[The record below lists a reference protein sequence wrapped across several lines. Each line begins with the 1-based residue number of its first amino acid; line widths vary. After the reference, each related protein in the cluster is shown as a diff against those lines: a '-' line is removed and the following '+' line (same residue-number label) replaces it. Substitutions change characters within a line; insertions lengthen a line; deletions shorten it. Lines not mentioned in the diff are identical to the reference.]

1 MIQMD
6 ETYKEKLSKHVEEIF
21 KGYASSG
28 LHICDIATGGGKS
41 YTIGKLTCEYY
52 PKMFDR
58 IVILCVQNKLVDGMN
73 REIDRFINT
82 EGSLISPSDKMVIE
96 NNPEVVTQ
104 AIKSGCFQ
112 SLLDEMY
119 YQIGEQKNAGY
130 KVSDIQYSYN
140 AVKKIYEG
148 LAGLIKTL
156 DESGKNDF
164 ILGQMNEGE
173 AKLRRAVR
181 GFFDTYKRHIE
192 KTKQQKKVSLEFILR
207 KFPSL
212 VNVYPQVDYRRKK
225 VLLMTV
231 HKAMYGIDP
240 ILSEK
245 IRLQDIAEKN
255 KKTLILFDES
265 DQAAVAMRAAII
277 DQSIENAGGI
287 KRFAKGYNG
296 YLQYKELIDTPEQIS
311 NEYYGDL
318 LENSLNKAKKITK
331 TNWEKAV
338 GNVLPYKNIL
348 LGNIEELE
356 TYRRGVFFSGPAMKL
371 NISPVGDNT
380 NSYICYKK
388 NDRHFCL
395 VHAKDDS
402 QLTKEYAVVISLDRF
417 LSLVI
422 GNTTSIKAQFR
433 KVISESLKQ
442 SREQFEAEEEAVST
456 NTDKTNHY
464 LGYPTLEREIH
475 TLFSRF
481 ETTSEYQFEQQIYE
495 FMTNRK
501 NLVVSDG
508 DSKMK
513 LPDFSV
519 YSQGVQLYQEEID
532 ERDNQ
537 HRVRLS
543 CREIATTPEK
553 ILIDLVNTD
562 GTSVVLCSATASC
575 WSVVSNCDIKYL
587 KQTLG
592 EKVHVLSKEERET
605 FDNLVAHTYPSA
617 HKIEVVPLEKYEYED
632 KRENAIRL
640 PDKYK
645 QMFSPQALEEGLAD
659 KWFKITC
666 RGLKKTAK
674 NNDDIMFQLY
684 RLFQFIEAYH
694 WFITRDDIHSM
705 IYFQNRTGDKD
716 KAQINILSS
725 LIDGSFKNMPCTL
738 EDELPSNWD
747 NEHIRISKDWED
759 VKANI
764 LSELSQDKDAKLM
777 LISAYGSFKAGANLQ
792 YEIPEGLD
800 YASGDNWISEGE
812 KLKKDWDAIYVQ
824 SPTAYL
830 MMNEDGNEATFEKS
844 LYNAMLTLMMLYE
857 RGCLS
862 KAEVAQWLCN
872 ALSSNFMFGEKRN
885 PGIVKDKAAWA
896 QTTVEQAIGRLCRT
910 RNKPHTTYILFD
922 ESMKPFFDAT
932 NMEKSLTKEFR
943 ALADYILSHQDKK
956 EEDNDPE
963 EVIRCNDANYAQAQ
977 LDRLRRMAL
986 RYTPHPQDEEEF
998 DDDTEGEDNVPYNV
1012 PYNVHISQ
1020 VMNQSYKQTI
1030 IRKPVIATVD
1040 DLDETDKRLTFI
1052 SKCYGDWKRNSA
1064 CELNY
1069 HYDERFR
1076 ACPRGKGKPFPYPI
1090 SPSYVR
1096 LDVLMKNPVIK
1107 SHFERNGFATDWGT
1121 EGLILHPQI
1130 LATDYAGEIG
1140 EEAFKAILLHYTEC
1154 TEENFKHLE
1163 GRDYELADFV
1173 ITNEDGSYRIAF
1185 DVKNMNPNVEHNDR
1199 KGDMPTAKKREI
1211 KRKRL
1216 GCELITVNM
1225 LLINAS
1231 GMDEIREI
1239 FGVIDENGC
1248 IIPSAIDRIQ
1258 RLVNKEKV

>member
-1 MIQMD
+1 ME

-21 KGYASSG
+21 KGYASPG

-58 IVILCVQNKLVDGMN
+58 IVILCVQIKLVDGMN
-73 REIDRFINT
+73 KEIDRFINT
-82 EGSLISPSDKMVIE
+82 DGSLISPSDKMVIE
-96 NNPEVVTQ
+96 NNPEVIKK
-104 AIKSGCFQ
+104 AIKNGCFQ
-112 SLLDEMY
+112 KLLDEMY
-119 YQIGEQKNAGY
+119 HQVENQKNANP
-130 KVSDIQYSYN
+130 KVNDIDIQYRYN
-140 AVKKIYEG
+140 AVKKIYNG
-148 LAGLIKTL
+148 LFGLIKTL
-156 DESGKNDF
+156 DERGKDDY
-164 ILGQMNEGE
+164 IDGQIKEVE
-173 AKLRRAVR
+173 DKLRRAVR
-181 GFFDTYKRHIE
+181 RFFDTYKRHLE
-192 KTKQQKKVSLEFILR
+192 KSKQLKKVSLESILSR
-207 KFPSL
+207 FPSL
-212 VNVYPQVDYRRKK
+212 VKVYPQVDYRRKK

-231 HKAMYGIDP
+231 HKAIYGIDP

-245 IRLQDIAEKN
+245 IYLQDFAEKN

-265 DQAAVAMRAAII
+265 DQAAVAMRSAII
-277 DQSIENAGGI
+277 DQSIENAGVS

-296 YLQYKELIDTPEQIS
+296 YLQYKDLIDTPEQIA
-311 NEYYGDL
+311 NGYYGDL
-318 LENSLNKAKKITK
+318 LENCLNKAKKITETK
-331 TNWEKAV
+331 WGKAV
-338 GNVLPYKNIL
+338 GSVLPYKNIL
-348 LGNIEELE
+348 LGNKEELE
-356 TYRRGVFFSGPAMKL
+356 TYRRGVFFSGPAVKL
-371 NISPVGDNT
+371 NISTKGDNT
-380 NSYICYKK
+380 NSYICHKK
-388 NDRHFCL
+388 NDRNFCL

-402 QLTKEYAVVISLDRF
+402 QLAKEYAVVIPLDRF

-422 GNTTSIKAQFR
+422 ENTTSIKAQLR
-433 KVISESLKQ
+433 MVISESLKQ
-442 SREQFEAEEEAVST
+442 SRQQFEAEEKEISA
-456 NTDKTNHY
+456 NTAKTNHY

-501 NLVVSDG
+501 NLFVTDG
-508 DSKMK
+508 GNKMK
-513 LPDFSV
+513 FPDFSV

-543 CREIATTPEK
+543 CREISTTPEK
-553 ILIDLVNTD
+553 MLIDLVSTD

-592 EKVHVLSKEERET
+592 EKVHALSKEVRET
-605 FDNLVAHTYPSA
+605 FDNLVDQTYPTA

-632 KRENAIRL
+632 KRENAITL

-645 QMFSPQALEEGLAD
+645 QMFSPAALEEGLAD
-659 KWFKITC
+659 RWFRITL
-666 RGLKKTAK
+666 RGLKKTSK
-674 NNDDIMFQLY
+674 NNDDIFFQLY

-694 WFITRDDIHSM
+694 WFIAHDDIHSM

-716 KAQINILSS
+716 KDQINVLSC
-725 LIDGSFKNMPCTL
+725 LIDGTFKSMDCTL
-738 EDELPSNWD
+738 EDEIPTSWSNA
-747 NEHIRISKDWED
+747 HIRISKDWED
-759 VKANI
+759 VKNNI
-764 LSELSQDKDAKLM
+764 LSELSQEKDAKLM

-800 YASGDNWISEGE
+800 YVSGDNWTGEGV

-824 SPTAYL
+824 SPAAYL

-844 LYNAMLTLMMLYE
+844 LYNVMLILMMLYE

-862 KAEVAQWLCN
+862 KADVAQWLYY
-872 ALSSNFMFGEKRN
+872 ALSNNFMFGEKRN

-922 ESMKPFFDAT
+922 ESMKPFFDSS

-943 ALADYILSHQDKK
+943 TLADYILSHQDKK
-956 EEDNDPE
+956 EDDDDPD
-963 EVIRCNDANYAQAQ
+963 EVMRCNDANYAQAL
-977 LDRLRRMAL
+977 LDRQRRIAL
-986 RYTPHPQDEEEF
+986 RYTPHQHDYDDFDE
-998 DDDTEGEDNVPYNV
+998 DIDGEDEVPYNV
-1012 PYNVHISQ
+1012 RTSQ
-1020 VMNQSYKQTI
+1020 EMNQSYKQTI
-1030 IRKPVIATVD
+1030 IRKPVIATRD
-1040 DLDETDKRLTFI
+1040 DLDETDKRVTFI

-1064 CELNY
+1064 GELNY
-1069 HYDERFR
+1069 YFDEKFR
-1076 ACPRGKGKPFPYPI
+1076 ACPKGKGKPYPYPI

-1107 SHFERNGFATDWGT
+1107 SHFERNGFATDWEK

-1140 EEAFKAILLHYTEC
+1140 EEAFKAILLHYTDC
-1154 TEENFKHLE
+1154 TEENVKHLE
-1163 GRDYELADFV
+1163 GKDYELADFV
-1173 ITNEDGSYRIAF
+1173 ITDDDGSYRIAF
-1185 DVKNMNPNVEHNDR
+1185 DVKNMNPKVDHNDK
-1199 KGDMPTAKKREI
+1199 KGDMPTSKKREI

-1225 LLINAS
+1225 LQINAV

-1239 FGVIDENGC
+1239 GGVIDENGR
-1248 IIPSAIDRIQ
+1248 IISSAIERIKK
-1258 RLVNKEKV
+1258 LVNKDKI